1 MPRAK
6 LISTRGRYLDAVID
20 VDQQIYHVFDEFS
33 SDEFNYNEQYCF
45 DFDWSIECSD
55 DESWNEIFTNNSEQK
70 YGLVHLTGW
79 AYYAFGQIICVN
91 PVVVDCQVLLVEDV
105 VVSNDE
111 RLVGE
116 WVGFTISRL
125 GCSSK

>member
-6 LISTRGRYLDAVID
+6 LISTRGRYLDAMID

-33 SDEFNYNEQYCF
+33 SDEFNYNEQHCF

-70 YGLVHLTGW
+70 YGLVHLSGW
-79 AYYAFGQIICVN
+79 AYYAFGQIVGVN

-125 GCSSK
+125 GCYGK